1 MTDPTS
7 EAEAIARTAE
17 ALGLRELAPEVYR
30 DLLQPATRECG
41 RNLEKVAKLVGVAL
55 APIDGVMWGVDRVK
69 AVLATKVARIFEAS
83 GTTEASEPP
92 LAIAGPLV
100 MGMLF
105 ARDEEELQDLYAGLL
120 ASSMT
125 EGKKGDAHPSFVAI
139 IQQLTSV
146 EVQLLDYLGRSHPPL
161 DTVAVEEW
169 PQHGRNERSKAVE
182 QQILERCLQDGL
194 AGVRSV
200 HVENL
205 VRLSLLQV
213 TAGTH
218 YNIPQHGGLVET
230 ESTTTDWRFIE
241 FTELGDTFLRT
252 CRPQLERPKHEVKAN
267 DEGPPGG
274 PI

>member
-1 MTDPTS
+1 MTDPTD
-7 EAEAIARTAE
+7 EAEAITRAAE

-30 DLLQPATRECG
+30 DLLQPATREVG
-41 RNLEKVAKLVGVAL
+41 KSLEKVAKLLGVGL
-55 APIDGVMWGVDRVK
+55 SPLDGVMWGVDRVK
-69 AVLATKVARIFEAS
+69 AVLAAKVARIFEAT

-92 LAIAGPLV
+92 LSIAGPLV

-125 EGKKGDAHPSFVAI
+125 ESKKGDAHPSFVAI
-139 IQQLTSV
+139 IQQLTPI
-146 EVQLLDYLGRSHPPL
+146 EVQLLDHLGRSHPPL

-194 AGVRSV
+194 AGVRTV

-218 YNIPQHGGLVET
+218 YEIPQQGGLVEIAT
-230 ESTTTDWRFIE
+230 SSTDWRFIE
-241 FTELGDTFLRT
+241 FTELGDAFLRA
-252 CRPQLERPKHEVKAN
+252 CRPQLKRPERESGV
-267 DEGPPGG
+267 DEAAPPGG